1 MSGYR
6 PPRHSALGGVQI
18 RGRGAWIIAKLLENA
33 KASASIER
41 IPAGAGR
48 QEAIEAYEAI
58 RAAAIWWAAERE
70 NGPGFHADPAAGSDP
85 TEGQS
90 APDPAADALSAAEA
104 AALIGCSERRVRQ
117 LLAAERLTGRRIAGR
132 WLVEAASVDDY
143 LLARDAA

>member
-1 MSGYR
+1 V
-6 PPRHSALGGVQI
+6 HIV
-18 RGRGAWIIAKLLENA
+18 GRGAWIIAKLLENA

-70 NGPGFHADPAAGSDP
+70 NGPGFQADPATGSDP
-85 TEGQS
+85 TQGHP
-90 APDPAADALSAAEA
+90 APDAVAGALSAAQA

-117 LLAAERLTGRRIAGR
+117 LLAAERLVGRLVSGR